1 MKIKSFILLATLL
14 AAILPQTSHATI
26 CTDAMATLANALN
39 ELNLALDSGNL
50 KAINQAQAA
59 YFIAVEGA
67 STACE
72 HDWIISY

>member
-14 AAILPQTSHATI
+14 AAILPQTSHATM
-26 CTDAMATLANALN
+26 CTDAMATLAIALN

-50 KAINQAQAA
+50 KAIDQAQTD
-59 YFIAVEGA
+59 YFNAVEGA

-72 HDWIISY
+72 HGWIIGY